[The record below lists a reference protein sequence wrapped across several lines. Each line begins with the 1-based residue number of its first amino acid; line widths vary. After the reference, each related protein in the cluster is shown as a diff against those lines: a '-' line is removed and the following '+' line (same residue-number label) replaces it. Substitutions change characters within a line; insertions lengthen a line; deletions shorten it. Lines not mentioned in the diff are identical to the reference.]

1 MIITIKKY
9 LRGTLSSSS
18 STLHQPSR
26 ISNVSN
32 VDPVNLNKKMQLC
45 TVLSS
50 TVLVSVPF
58 FFFVGKGFLYIW
70 GLESFSSCLLHWVYF
85 PSLVEFSLANIS
97 TMLQNLSSWPPISTL
112 FKENIREAVKTT
124 TNGWISFSL
133 SNDWYEETLTRKW
146 RTVSTY
152 PCMIW
157 IRIIDQISWYNV
169 LYNPLQGCRV
179 NKGWLSHMG
188 TKCLPAPKLNKKEK
202 HDNLN
207 FEIEH
212 LTHTSSEI
220 RSHSNGL
227 SIIYI

>member
-1 MIITIKKY
+1 MYSFIQH
-9 LRGTLSSSS
+9 S
-18 STLHQPSR
+18 
-26 ISNVSN
+26 VS
-32 VDPVNLNKKMQLC
+32 LC
-45 TVLSS
+45 TI
-50 TVLVSVPF
+50 

-70 GLESFSSCLLHWVYF
+70 GLELFSSCLLHWVYF
-85 PSLVEFSLANIS
+85 PSLVEFSFANIS